1 MFSRG
6 YNLLKMVDDF
16 GQSLTLRK
24 KASAGTYD
32 TTTGAISGSSTADHT
47 FTGYFYNY
55 DAGIIQDVDSVRRG
69 SRKCVIPALGL
80 LVEPDDEDQ
89 ILGSGDAVSIVSVI
103 TIFSNGTKIC
113 YLCDVRE

>member
-16 GQSLTLRK
+16 GESLTLRK
-24 KASAGTYD
+24 VTSAGTYD
-32 TTTGAISGSSTADHT
+32 TTTGSISGSSTTDYN

-55 DAGIIQDVDSVRRG
+55 DAGIIQNVDNIRRG
-69 SRKCVIPALGL
+69 TRKCVIPALGL
-80 LVEPDDEDQ
+80 TVEPDDEDQ
-89 ILGSGDAVSIVSVI
+89 ILGSGDTVNIVSVV
-103 TIFSNGTKIC
+103 TIFSAGTKIC